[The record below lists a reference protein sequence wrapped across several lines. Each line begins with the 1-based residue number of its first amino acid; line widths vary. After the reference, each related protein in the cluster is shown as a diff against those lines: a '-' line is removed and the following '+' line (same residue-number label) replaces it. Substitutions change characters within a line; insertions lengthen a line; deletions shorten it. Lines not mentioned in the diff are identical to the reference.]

1 LLNEWFV
8 WITYMSLGETQG
20 SNTMYIV
27 EIEERDSGEKEYKAF
42 IKSSDGAIDAC
53 NDNAAVTGPRL
64 STKFSAEGRSL
75 VCPKRGSKKD
85 SPTRVGCGGSTASR

>member
-1 LLNEWFV
+1 MLNEWFV

-42 IKSSDGAIDAC
+42 IK
-53 NDNAAVTGPRL
+53 RL
-64 STKFSAEGRSL
+64 LEYES
-75 VCPKRGSKKD
+75 CPLR
-85 SPTRVGCGGSTASR
+85 R